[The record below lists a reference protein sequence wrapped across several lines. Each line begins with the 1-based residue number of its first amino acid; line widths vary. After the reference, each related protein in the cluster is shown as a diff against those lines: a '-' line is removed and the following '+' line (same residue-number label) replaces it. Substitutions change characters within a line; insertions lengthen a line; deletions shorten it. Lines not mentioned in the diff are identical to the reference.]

1 MDRLSIDSVGRDR
14 IKEKIDTRTNLVRRE
29 YSYRSLAT
37 ALESLLGI
45 LAITNKSAS
54 VQIPL

>member
-14 IKEKIDTRTNLVRRE
+14 IKEKIDNLVRRE